1 MKWDMEIEEI
11 EAVLEKIWDLHDKL
25 SDAIHSISRA
35 HFLNSIKALKKSD
48 KKKLYDDVV
57 VGADDNRTGF
67 VFVKEFRIDDGDSA
81 IQEAK
86 SLNDIRTSLENLE
99 DQLEFF
105 HSVRQ
110 LFKVKFCYKLCYLS
124 YSPNRRSFKILAE
137 QTVQI
142 QQRVERDAAIARLE
156 QSRIILALRLAE
168 HHGKKYKVIDEAL
181 AFVGDVHD
189 ASRYISPK
197 NLYCSPI
204 SPSGENLAS
213 HEGKHTNM
221 LIKLIVSSF
230 NYAKKSLKFEHMGGI
245 LSNAAIFAVSMI
257 AMMHLHQIA
266 FTDGIPEE
274 NINNRRNPRKNSQLE
289 GPSSYDHSSHLD
301 VYLARG

>member
-35 HFLNSIKALKKSD
+35 HFLNSIKALRNSD
-48 KKKLYDDVV
+48 KKKLFNDVV
-57 VGADDNRTGF
+57 VGGDDNRTGF
-67 VFVKEFRIDDGDSA
+67 VFVKDFRIDDGDSA

-86 SLNDIRTSLENLE
+86 SLNAIRTALENLE

-105 HSVRQ
+105 H
-110 LFKVKFCYKLCYLS
+110 
-124 YSPNRRSFKILAE
+124 
-137 QTVQI
+137 TVQT

-189 ASRYISPK
+189 ASRYVSPE
-197 NLYCSPI
+197 NLYCTPN
-204 SPSGENLAS
+204 SPSGANLAS
-213 HEGKHTNM
+213 QEGKRSDTV
-221 LIKLIVSSF
+221 IKVLVSSF
-230 NYAKKSLKFEHMGGI
+230 NHAKKSLKFDHMGGM
-245 LSNAAIFAVSMI
+245 LTNAAIFAVSMI
-257 AMMHLHQIA
+257 AMMHMQRIA
-266 FTDGIPEE
+266 LSEHSGRQEDT
-274 NINNRRNPRKNSQLE
+274 NINNRRNLRMNSQLE
-289 GPSSYDHSSHLD
+289 GSSSHDHSSHLD

>member
-35 HFLNSIKALKKSD
+35 HFLNSIKALKNSD
-48 KKKLYDDVV
+48 KKKLYNDVV
-57 VGADDNRTGF
+57 VGDDNRTGF

-86 SLNDIRTSLENLE
+86 SLNAIRTALENLE

-105 HSVRQ
+105 H
-110 LFKVKFCYKLCYLS
+110 
-124 YSPNRRSFKILAE
+124 
-137 QTVQI
+137 TVQI
-142 QQRVERDAAIARLE
+142 QQRAERDAAIARLE

-189 ASRYISPK
+189 ASRFVSPE
-197 NLYCSPI
+197 NLYGTPV
-204 SPSGENLAS
+204 SPSGENVVS
-213 HEGKHTNM
+213 HEGNRSNT
-221 LIKLIVSSF
+221 LIKVLVSSF
-230 NYAKKSLKFEHMGGI
+230 NFAKNSLKFDHMGGI
-245 LSNAAIFAVSMI
+245 LSNAALFAVSMI
-257 AMMHLHQIA
+257 AMLHLHQIA
-266 FTDGIPEE
+266 FTEHSPRQED
-274 NINNRRNPRKNSQLE
+274 NINSRRNMRKNSQLE
-289 GPSSYDHSSHLD
+289 GPLSYDHLSHLD
-301 VYLARG
+301 VFLARG